1 MPEGHTLH
9 RLARE
14 HRTLFAGRPVRA
26 SSPQGRFAE
35 GAGAIDGRVLR
46 RTEAN
51 GKHLLHHYEGGP
63 ALHIHLG
70 LYGSF
75 TTGAGLPPE
84 PKGALRLRLVGENA
98 WTDLRGATV
107 CELLEPHEITALF
120 ARLGPDPLRPDADPM
135 VAYQRISRSRTV
147 IAALLMDQQVI
158 AGIGNVYRAEL
169 LYRHRIDPYLP
180 GRELSLELW
189 LQLWTDLVALMRAG
203 VRVGRIETLRPED
216 RPRKRGPLAR
226 HEAGY
231 VYRRAGLPCRVCGT
245 EVRTEVL
252 VGRNLYWCPHCQ
264 PPGSAGL
271 IS

>member
-14 HRTLFAGRPVRA
+14 QRRLFGGRAVRA
-26 SSPQGRFAE
+26 SSPQGKFAE
-35 GAGAIDGRVLR
+35 GANAIDGRVLR

-51 GKHLLHHYEGGP
+51 GKHLIHHYQGGP
-63 ALHIHLG
+63 ALHVHLG

-75 TTGAGLPPE
+75 TTGTGLPPE

-98 WTDLRGATV
+98 WTDLRGATI
-107 CELLEPHEITALF
+107 CELIEPHEVAALF
-120 ARLGPDPLRPDADPM
+120 ARLGPDPLRRDADPM
-135 VAYQRISRSRTV
+135 ATCRRISRSRTV

-169 LYRHRIDPYLP
+169 LYRHRLDPYLP
-180 GRELSLELW
+180 GQALSLGVW
-189 LQLWTDLVALMRAG
+189 LQMWEDLVTLMRAG
-203 VRVGRIETLRPED
+203 VRVGRIETLRPQD

-226 HEAGY
+226 DEAGY